1 MSGKEESMAGANR
14 NCAEVQQSINNA
26 LGQLQNLERQKART
40 RNSARL
46 AQIQQQINRLL
57 QEIATFQQEAQDLN
71 CP

>member
-1 MSGKEESMAGANR
+1 MAGANR
-14 NCAEVQQSINNA
+14 NCAQVQQSINNA
-26 LGQLQNLERQKART
+26 LGQLRYLERQRT
-40 RNSARL
+40 QTTNSARL